1 MVHLLHAGNSL
12 MKTLKSWTVPL
23 AALVLVG
30 VLIGFK
36 ETEISQTVEET
47 EVLERTLRAAGNVK
61 ETLRDG
67 TDFGQRDARAF
78 SGNNSE
84 GRSALQSCRLAL
96 RRAFVDGVIIGEE
109 SHRVRQ
115 LAYKLSPEEGRILL
129 EEIDLMSEG
138 YLNRYWL
145 GDMLVPAL
153 TENCPEVLV
162 EHHYVPGMDSKNL
175 QTATVA
181 SAYEA
186 WAEKDLQAALAW
198 YGKRVLAG
206 DLGRRSLDGKSE
218 FLDIIEQALIR
229 SATAYG
235 NQEALSRVLENM
247 DDPQRKAK
255 ALEQFKN
262 RNPAE

>member
-1 MVHLLHAGNSL
+1 
-12 MKTLKSWTVPL
+12 MKPLKSWMAPL
-23 AALVLVG
+23 AALVVVG
-30 VLIGFK
+30 FLIGFK
-36 ETEISQTVEET
+36 EKRISRTAEET
-47 EVLERTLRAAGNVK
+47 EALERSLRAAGTV
-61 ETLRDG
+61 EESPEAG
-67 TDFGQRDARAF
+67 TGRGQGHAAALSSNDPK
-78 SGNNSE
+78 

-109 SHRVRQ
+109 SYRVRQ
-115 LAYKLSPEEGRILL
+115 LAYKLSPEESRILL
-129 EEIDLMSEG
+129 EEIDLMAEG
-138 YLNRYWL
+138 SLNRYRL
-145 GDMLVPAL
+145 GNMLVPAL

-162 EHHYVPGMDSKNL
+162 EHHYVPGMDSENL
-175 QTATVA
+175 QTPTVA

-186 WAEKDLQAALAW
+186 WAEKDLQAAMAW

-218 FLDIIEQALIR
+218 FLDRIEQALIR

-235 NQEALSRVLENM
+235 NQEALTRVLENM

-262 RNPAE
+262 RNPNPAE